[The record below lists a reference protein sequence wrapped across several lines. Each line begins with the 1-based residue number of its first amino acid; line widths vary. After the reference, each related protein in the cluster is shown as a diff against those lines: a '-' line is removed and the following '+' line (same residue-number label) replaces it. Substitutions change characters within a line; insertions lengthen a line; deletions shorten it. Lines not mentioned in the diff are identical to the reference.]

1 MKSTRAP
8 SSSRGVQWGLSEMP
22 DVATQAHRGP
32 RSQGSD
38 HGSKSQR
45 AGTEKRAGERLLPSR
60 SNSTRKGTHHVV
72 KRPDQAGRRGPARG
86 PTHLHPTRDTSV
98 NPTTTRSYVEVVRGV
113 AQRSGRP
120 ATVRGPPHVTRYILL
135 PRAPTHP
142 PQPPS
147 AQQRHEGEGRG
158 FVLRSPKDGLSAGT
172 WRRKV
177 VMCPRRGN
185 DPASGHPRA
194 HQPPLGRGTSPPAWD
209 GRLDAPGQRRRHLPS
224 SAWTRRREVKQGKSG
239 GSVGTTDQG
248 KGKGRSVV
256 RPMGTVAYRG
266 KGQGKG
272 KGRGEGRLGQ
282 GGRGR
287 SKGGEKLMGTTAYG
301 GKGSKGRAANGD
313 RPVGAASCRRDHH
326 TMASC
331 QNPPPLRGFGMTP
344 WCDDLVCSWRRL
356 LADRHSLPFPWTL
369 SLHRRWCPSA
379 SHHPLTFL
387 FLLAL
392 TFPLPSP
399 FPSLGLSL
407 CRAPCPSASPHSFPS
422 LSLGRLCQRSPRTC
436 PVSLLCVESTQRKAN
451 AFAVGQ
457 VRPSSHPKPAV
468 RYLSPTAAGGPW
480 DGYLRGRFPD
490 GGT

>member
-60 SNSTRKGTHHVV
+60 SDSTRKGTHHVV

-86 PTHLHPTRDTSV
+86 PTHLHPTRDTTV

-113 AQRSGRP
+113 AQRSGWP

-135 PRAPTHP
+135 PRAPTHA

-256 RPMGTVAYRG
+256 RPMGTVAYGG

-331 QNPPPLRGFGMTP
+331 QNP
-344 WCDDLVCSWRRL
+344 
-356 LADRHSLPFPWTL
+356 
-369 SLHRRWCPSA
+369 HRPAASRQTGESTSDNH
-379 SHHPLTFL
+379 SHHPARTAHAVTATVTGGACLRICKGPFTPFTSTIHPPGSTHSTKINLASPL
-387 FLLAL
+387 FLV
-392 TFPLPSP
+392 P
-399 FPSLGLSL
+399 
-407 CRAPCPSASPHSFPS
+407 
-422 LSLGRLCQRSPRTC
+422 
-436 PVSLLCVESTQRKAN
+436 PVL
-451 AFAVGQ
+451 
-457 VRPSSHPKPAV
+457 
-468 RYLSPTAAGGPW
+468 
-480 DGYLRGRFPD
+480 
-490 GGT
+490 

>member
-1 MKSTRAP
+1 MNSTRAP

-86 PTHLHPTRDTSV
+86 PTHLHPTRDTTV

-331 QNPPPLRGFGMTP
+331 QNPPRRWHLPSSAWTRRREVKQGKSGGSVGTTDQGKGKGRSVVRPMGTVAYRGKGQGKGKGRGEGRLGQGGRGRSKGGEKLMGTTAYGGKGSKGRAANGDRPVGAASCRRDHHTMASCQNPPRRWRGF
-344 WCDDLVCSWRRL
+344 LV
-356 LADRHSLPFPWTL
+356 
-369 SLHRRWCPSA
+369 
-379 SHHPLTFL
+379 FL
-387 FLLAL
+387 VGKQKA
-392 TFPLPSP
+392 
-399 FPSLGLSL
+399 
-407 CRAPCPSASPHSFPS
+407 RSF
-422 LSLGRLCQRSPRTC
+422 RTC
-436 PVSLLCVESTQRKAN
+436 EW
-451 AFAVGQ
+451 
-457 VRPSSHPKPAV
+457 H
-468 RYLSPTAAGGPW
+468 GG
-480 DGYLRGRFPD
+480 
-490 GGT
+490 

>member
-1 MKSTRAP
+1 MYFAVVACCAALNEVFPTPLKGARQDVLCRLCP
-8 SSSRGVQWGLSEMP
+8 QCLSSMSVCLHIFAQRKETLKEPFTYCLGQPCWTIAYWSVHPPQRGVSTFVGKMGPVSVVP
-22 DVATQAHRGP
+22 PSPPPPTQAHRGP

-86 PTHLHPTRDTSV
+86 PMHLHPSRDTTV

-239 GSVGTTDQG
+239 GSVGTSNQG

-331 QNPPPLRGFGMTP
+331 QNPH
-344 WCDDLVCSWRRL
+344 L
-356 LADRHSLPFPWTL
+356 L
-369 SLHRRWCPSA
+369 
-379 SHHPLTFL
+379 HHNT
-387 FLLAL
+387 
-392 TFPLPSP
+392 
-399 FPSLGLSL
+399 
-407 CRAPCPSASPHSFPS
+407 
-422 LSLGRLCQRSPRTC
+422 
-436 PVSLLCVESTQRKAN
+436 
-451 AFAVGQ
+451 
-457 VRPSSHPKPAV
+457 
-468 RYLSPTAAGGPW
+468 
-480 DGYLRGRFPD
+480 
-490 GGT
+490 GTS

>member
-1 MKSTRAP
+1 MMGWALVNPPPNAMCRGP
-8 SSSRGVQWGLSEMP
+8 VGGGGVSRGGAGGSGTHEGPCTHPVVPPVVMWCPPPPS
-22 DVATQAHRGP
+22 DVLERLCTAGGGGGP
-32 RSQGSD
+32 PPPPP
-38 HGSKSQR
+38 
-45 AGTEKRAGERLLPSR
+45 RAGESLPPR

-86 PTHLHPTRDTSV
+86 PTHLHPTRDTTV

-224 SAWTRRREVKQGKSG
+224 SAGTRRREVKQGKSG

-331 QNPPPLRGFGMTP
+331 QNPPPPLPMFEADSQTFASAPSMPRGFEP
-344 WCDDLVCSWRRL
+344 QKVWP
-356 LADRHSLPFPWTL
+356 PFGRGPQGDPL
-369 SLHRRWCPSA
+369 GGGGVPAKPPSD
-379 SHHPLTFL
+379 P
-387 FLLAL
+387 
-392 TFPLPSP
+392 PP
-399 FPSLGLSL
+399 
-407 CRAPCPSASPHSFPS
+407 
-422 LSLGRLCQRSPRTC
+422 
-436 PVSLLCVESTQRKAN
+436 PVH
-451 AFAVGQ
+451 G
-457 VRPSSHPKPAV
+457 
-468 RYLSPTAAGGPW
+468 
-480 DGYLRGRFPD
+480 RGRALDAPVK
-490 GGT
+490 GGGGAHDQPSGQGLPPPLCPRPPFNGQ